1 MKQELVI
8 YALIEVGIGKV
19 TCGENYLKLYC
30 SHIWK
35 YINLRLVSTKT
46 LQNGLCNFGTD

>member
-19 TCGENYLKLYC
+19 TCRENYLKLYC

-35 YINLRLVSTKT
+35 YINLQLVSTKRIM
-46 LQNGLCNFGTD
+46 